1 MKMEQKDVS
10 NPNPECGET
19 TLSEEKEKMNWRTS
33 WIRWKERF
41 QRMFQLMVAVIGF
54 LVSLVGKAHTGL
66 FKSDGEASLIDDIT
80 GAFRHLPLRRKG
92 MGILFTVL
100 ILTVYLLSGV
110 YTVKPGEAAVSR
122 IFGKEVRQSITEG
135 LHYRL
140 PWPFE
145 AVEKVNVS
153 EMRRVDVG
161 VPESAGQRLFPKNM
175 SVNSQTAADVHAGHG
190 GHGSSTK
197 PTVSSDQPVYS
208 SKNQFFTGDEN
219 ILEIR
224 MNIQYQIKDA
234 SDYLFKMNSPD
245 LLVPTVAR
253 TAVTELFGQMR
264 VDDLLTVGKSSI
276 QKKIARMTQKLLD
289 KYDTGLL
296 IVNVILQEAYPP
308 KDVAQAFRDVA
319 SAREEREEKI
329 NKAQGYWNTVIPEAR
344 GEAHRLISDAEGYKE
359 KVTNEARGDAENFSA
374 MLSEYRRAKDVTEHR
389 LYLETMEK
397 VLAKAKMFVVDS
409 KKERVNLKF
418 VK

>member
-1 MKMEQKDVS
+1 MEQKDVS
-10 NPNPECGET
+10 NPNPEYGET
-19 TLSEEKEKMNWRTS
+19 PLSEEKEKMNWRTS
-33 WIRWKERF
+33 WTRWKERF
-41 QRMFQLMVAVIGF
+41 QRMFQLMVVVMGF
-54 LVSLVGKAHTGL
+54 LVSLVRKAHTGL

-92 MGILFTVL
+92 MGILFTGL
-100 ILTVYLLSGV
+100 ILMVYLLSGV

-122 IFGKEVRQSITEG
+122 IFGKETRQSITEG

-145 AVEKVNVS
+145 AIEKVNVS
-153 EMRRVDVG
+153 EIRRVDVG
-161 VPESAGQRLFPKNM
+161 APVSAGQRLFPKNM
-175 SVNSQTAADVHAGHG
+175 SVNSQTATDVHAGHG
-190 GHGSSTK
+190 GRGSSTK
-197 PTVSSDQPVYS
+197 PADSSSQPVYS

-234 SDYLFKMNSPD
+234 SDYLFRMNSPD
-245 LLVPTVAR
+245 LLVPTAAR
-253 TAVTELFGQMR
+253 TAVTELFGRMR
-264 VDDLLTVGKSSI
+264 VDDLLTIGKSSI
-276 QKKIARMTQKLLD
+276 QKKIAHMTQNLLD
-289 KYDTGLL
+289 KYETGLL
-296 IVNVILQEAYPP
+296 IVNVSLQEVYPP

-344 GEAHRLISDAEGYKE
+344 GEGYRLTSYAEGYKE
-359 KVTNEARGDAENFSA
+359 KVINEARGDAEKFSA
-374 MLSEYRRAKDVTEHR
+374 MLNEYRRAKEVTEHR
-389 LYLETMEK
+389 LYLETMEI
-397 VLAKAKMFVVDS
+397 VLAKAKKFVVNS

>member
-1 MKMEQKDVS
+1 MEQKDVS
-10 NPNPECGET
+10 NPNPECDET
-19 TLSEEKEKMNWRTS
+19 TISEEKKKMNWRKS
-33 WIRWKERF
+33 WTRWKERF
-41 QRMFQLMVAVIGF
+41 HRMFQLLVVVMGF
-54 LVSLVGKAHTGL
+54 LVSLVRKTHTGL
-66 FKSDGEASLIDDIT
+66 FKSDGEASLIDDIA

-92 MGILFTVL
+92 MGILFTGL
-100 ILTVYLLSGV
+100 ILMIYLLSGV
-110 YTVKPGEAAVSR
+110 YTVNPGEAAVSR
-122 IFGKEVRQSITEG
+122 IFGKETRQSITEG

-145 AVEKVNVS
+145 AIEKVNVS
-153 EMRRVDVG
+153 EIRRVDVG
-161 VPESAGQRLFPKNM
+161 GPVSAGQRLFPKNM
-175 SVNSQTAADVHAGHG
+175 AVNSQTATDVHA

-197 PTVSSDQPVYS
+197 PTVASSQPVYS

-245 LLVPTVAR
+245 LLVPAAAR
-253 TAVTELFGQMR
+253 TAVTELFGRMR

-276 QKKIARMTQKLLD
+276 QKKIARMTQNLLD
-289 KYDTGLL
+289 KYETGLL
-296 IVNVILQEAYPP
+296 IVNVSLQEVYPP

-319 SAREEREEKI
+319 SAREEREERI

-344 GEAHRLISDAEGYKE
+344 GEGYRLVSAAEGYKE
-359 KVTNEARGDAENFSA
+359 KVINRARGDAEKFLA
-374 MLSEYRRAKDVTEHR
+374 MLNEYQYAKEVTEHR
-389 LYLETMEK
+389 LYLETMEI
-397 VLAKAKMFVVDS
+397 VLAKAKKFVVNS

>member
-1 MKMEQKDVS
+1 MEQKDVS

-19 TLSEEKEKMNWRTS
+19 TLSEEKEKVNWRKS

-41 QRMFQLMVAVIGF
+41 QRMFQLMVAAIGF
-54 LVSLVGKAHTGL
+54 LVSLVGKAHSGL

-100 ILTVYLLSGV
+100 ILMVYLLSGV

-145 AVEKVNVS
+145 AVEKVNVF
-153 EMRRVDVG
+153 EIRRVDVG
-161 VPESAGQRLFPKNM
+161 VPVSAGQRLFPKNM
-175 SVNSQTAADVHAGHG
+175 PVNSQTGAGAHA

-197 PTVSSDQPVYS
+197 PKVSPIQPVYS

-245 LLVPTVAR
+245 LMVPTVVR

-276 QKKIARMTQKLLD
+276 QKKIARMTQNLLD
-289 KYDTGLL
+289 QYDTGLL

-344 GEAHRLISDAEGYKE
+344 GGAHRLTSDAEGYKE
-359 KVTNEARGDAENFSA
+359 KVINEARGDAEKFST

-397 VLAKAKMFVVDS
+397 VLAKAKKFVVDS